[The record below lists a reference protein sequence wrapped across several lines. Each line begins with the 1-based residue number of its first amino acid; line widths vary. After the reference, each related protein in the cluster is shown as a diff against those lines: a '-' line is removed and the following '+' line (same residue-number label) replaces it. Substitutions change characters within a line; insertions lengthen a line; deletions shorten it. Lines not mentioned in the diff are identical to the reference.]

1 MNKWWITLKQG
12 RTIALIASLVFIGL
26 IIYFFTDIV
35 TYILLAWV
43 ISMIGSPLMSL
54 MRKIRIREWTPN
66 ASIRA
71 AITILVFFG
80 ILGFLGWIFIPMLLE
95 QAASISKVNYVAIA
109 QSLEEPLNRLNERLS
124 ELGLVSDTRSPSEQ
138 VIATL
143 KTWFEP
149 AKVGGFFTSGLE
161 LAGTLVIGL
170 FSVIFISF
178 FFLREEGLFMEFVA
192 SLMPQEYDGRT
203 RRVIDE
209 VSELLTRYFGGVLV
223 QITLITFLLSGLL
236 TLVGVRNAF
245 LIAFFAALINVI
257 PYIGPII
264 GMVFGV
270 LMTISSSLD
279 LDFYS
284 QMLPL
289 IWRVVGAFAF
299 VQLLDNFIFQPFIL
313 GSRVLAHPLEIF
325 IIVMVGAKIG
335 GIPGMVLAIP
345 TYAVLRVVARVF
357 LSEFTIVK
365 KLTRRMEEASQ
376 EQTQASR
383 QARDA

>member
-1 MNKWWITLKQG
+1 
-12 RTIALIASLVFIGL
+12 
-26 IIYFFTDIV
+26 
-35 TYILLAWV
+35 
-43 ISMIGSPLMSL
+43 
-54 MRKIRIREWTPN
+54 
-66 ASIRA
+66 
-71 AITILVFFG
+71 
-80 ILGFLGWIFIPMLLE
+80 
-95 QAASISKVNYVAIA
+95 
-109 QSLEEPLNRLNERLS
+109 
-124 ELGLVSDTRSPSEQ
+124 
-138 VIATL
+138 
-143 KTWFEP
+143 
-149 AKVGGFFTSGLE
+149 
-161 LAGTLVIGL
+161 
-170 FSVIFISF
+170 
-178 FFLREEGLFMEFVA
+178 MEFVA

-345 TYAVLRVVARVF
+345 TYTVLRVVARVF

>member
-1 MNKWWITLKQG
+1 
-12 RTIALIASLVFIGL
+12 
-26 IIYFFTDIV
+26 
-35 TYILLAWV
+35 
-43 ISMIGSPLMSL
+43 
-54 MRKIRIREWTPN
+54 
-66 ASIRA
+66 
-71 AITILVFFG
+71 
-80 ILGFLGWIFIPMLLE
+80 
-95 QAASISKVNYVAIA
+95 
-109 QSLEEPLNRLNERLS
+109 
-124 ELGLVSDTRSPSEQ
+124 
-138 VIATL
+138 
-143 KTWFEP
+143 
-149 AKVGGFFTSGLE
+149 
-161 LAGTLVIGL
+161 
-170 FSVIFISF
+170 
-178 FFLREEGLFMEFVA
+178 MEFVA

-209 VSELLTRYFGGVLV
+209 VSELLTRYFRGVLV

-345 TYAVLRVVARVF
+345 TYTVLRVVARVF